1 MKLGILGGSFNP
13 PHLGHLVI
21 AESACMSLRL
31 DAVLFVP
38 CNIPPHKSNEAVI
51 ASRHRLIMTAL
62 AIAGNPRF
70 KLYAQEI
77 ERGGVSYTVDTLRQ
91 LHKRYPR
98 SRLYLLMGADLCTQ
112 FSSWKE
118 PAEIKKLAQLVVV
131 TRQGHG
137 CTMKSVVEVGMPRL
151 EISSSL
157 VRQFVKEKRSIRYLV
172 PDKVKKYI
180 EQKRFYR

>member
-13 PHLGHLVI
+13 PHIGHLVI
-21 AESACMSLRL
+21 AESVRAALRL
-31 DAVLFVP
+31 DTILFVP
-38 CNIPPHKSNEAVI
+38 SNIPPHKSNEKVVP
-51 ASRHRLIMTAL
+51 SRHRLIMTAL
-62 AIAGNPRF
+62 AIAGNPWF

-91 LHKRYPR
+91 LHEKYPR
-98 SRLYLLMGADLCTQ
+98 AGLYFIMGADLCSQ
-112 FSSWKE
+112 FFSWKE

-137 CTMKSVVEVGMPRL
+137 CTMKSVIEVNMPRL
-151 EISSSL
+151 EISSSF
-157 VRQFVKEKRSIRYLV
+157 VRQCVKERKSIRYLV